1 MTTTTYQQ
9 AYQTFSQ
16 DPEAFWLKEAARLD
30 WHTPPKIGHNQDQEG
45 LSHWFSDGLMNT
57 SYMALD
63 HHVHQGRGEQ
73 TALIYDSPV
82 TNTKRK
88 ISYRELLSQV
98 SHFAAGLNQLGVS
111 VGDRVVIY
119 MPMVPEAVVAML
131 ACARVGA
138 IHSVVFGGFAPHELA
153 VRIDDAKP
161 KLVISASCGIEIGRT
176 IEYKPML
183 DEALSLAKHQ
193 VEHCIV
199 LQREAYQA
207 QMSSPR
213 DLDWTVVANTPESFD
228 AVPLPSTHPL
238 YILYTSGTTG
248 TPKGVVREQGGHA
261 VALNYSMKTVY
272 GMEPGEVFWA
282 ASDIGWVVG
291 HSYIVY
297 GPLIYGCT
305 SVLYEGKPIKTPD
318 AGAFWRVVEE
328 YQVAALF
335 SAPTAFRAIKKEDP
349 SAALL
354 ANYNTSSLKTL
365 FLAGERLDP
374 ATYDWLQSTT
384 KLPVIDHWW
393 QTETGWAIASNPV
406 GIELMPTKA
415 GSATV
420 PTPGYQVEIL
430 DVDGSPCEAN
440 QQGVVAVKLPLPPGC
455 LTTIWNNTARFKGS
469 YLSQYPGY
477 YLSGDGGYFDE
488 DGYLFIMG
496 RTDDVI
502 NVAGHRLSTGE
513 MEEIVA
519 GHNAIAE
526 CAVFAG
532 KDELKGQV
540 PIAMVVLKDG
550 VNTTETAIAE
560 EIRSLIREKIG
571 AIACLKTIKVVE
583 RLPKTRSGK
592 ILRKN
597 LRQLVDGEDIIVP
610 STIDDPAIIE
620 ELKQLWDV
628 SQHQ

>member
-1 MTTTTYQQ
+1 MTTITYQQ

-30 WHTPPKIGHNQDQEG
+30 WHTPPQIGHNQDQEG

-57 SYMALD
+57 SYLALD

-88 ISYRELLSQV
+88 ISYGELLSQV

-261 VALNYSMKTVY
+261 VALNYSMKNRLRH
-272 GMEPGEVFWA
+272 GA
-282 ASDIGWVVG
+282 RR
-291 HSYIVY
+291 
-297 GPLIYGCT
+297 
-305 SVLYEGKPIKTPD
+305 SVLGSIRHWLGC
-318 AGAFWRVVEE
+318 GAFLYCLWPTDLWLYQRVI
-328 YQVAALF
+328 
-335 SAPTAFRAIKKEDP
+335 RR
-349 SAALL
+349 
-354 ANYNTSSLKTL
+354 KT
-365 FLAGERLDP
+365 D
-374 ATYDWLQSTT
+374 
-384 KLPVIDHWW
+384 
-393 QTETGWAIASNPV
+393 
-406 GIELMPTKA
+406 
-415 GSATV
+415 
-420 PTPGYQVEIL
+420 
-430 DVDGSPCEAN
+430 
-440 QQGVVAVKLPLPPGC
+440 
-455 LTTIWNNTARFKGS
+455 
-469 YLSQYPGY
+469 
-477 YLSGDGGYFDE
+477 
-488 DGYLFIMG
+488 
-496 RTDDVI
+496 
-502 NVAGHRLSTGE
+502 
-513 MEEIVA
+513 
-519 GHNAIAE
+519 
-526 CAVFAG
+526 
-532 KDELKGQV
+532 
-540 PIAMVVLKDG
+540 
-550 VNTTETAIAE
+550 
-560 EIRSLIREKIG
+560 
-571 AIACLKTIKVVE
+571 
-583 RLPKTRSGK
+583 
-592 ILRKN
+592 
-597 LRQLVDGEDIIVP
+597 
-610 STIDDPAIIE
+610 
-620 ELKQLWDV
+620 
-628 SQHQ
+628 

>member
-1 MTTTTYQQ
+1 MTTITYQQ
-9 AYQTFSQ
+9 AYHTFTQ

-30 WHTPPKIGHNQDQEG
+30 WHTPPKIGHNQGQEG

-57 SYMALD
+57 SYLALD
-63 HHVHQGRGEQ
+63 HHVHQGQGEQ

-161 KLVISASCGIEIGRT
+161 KLVISASCGIEVGRT

-183 DEALSLAKHQ
+183 DEALSAAKHQ

-272 GMEPGEVFWA
+272 GMKPGEVFWA

-328 YQVAALF
+328 YQVTALF

-393 QTETGWAIASNPV
+393 QTETGWAIACNPV

-430 DVDGSPCEAN
+430 DVDGSTCEAN

-550 VNTTETAIAE
+550 VNTTESAIAE